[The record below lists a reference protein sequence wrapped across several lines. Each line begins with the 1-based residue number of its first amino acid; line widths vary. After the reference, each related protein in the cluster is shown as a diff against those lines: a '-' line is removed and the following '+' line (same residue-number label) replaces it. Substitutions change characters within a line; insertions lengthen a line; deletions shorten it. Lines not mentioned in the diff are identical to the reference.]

1 MLPGTPA
8 PPKSLHNFVR
18 RLHSCSKPSCRLAL
32 SRGSSL
38 WFRLPQDA
46 FCYITHS
53 GRKVDK
59 ALQEVQ
65 AAPGY
70 KDSNWVPPPMA
81 CSTHVLCCFRGKRTE
96 LTSMN
101 FAPTRLSY
109 FSYTY
114 LHLRRSFAFVKCRV
128 TIDIA
133 VNTACLVR
141 FRSTRAIPST
151 TGLTAQPAPK
161 LMNPTA
167 LVARFCVPCD
177 NGCPCGTPQKNQLD
191 PQYCYPFCI
200 SSIVPSIIFTP
211 VRIHAAS
218 NQRPYQ

>member
-18 RLHSCSKPSCRLAL
+18 RLHSCSKPPCQLAL
-32 SRGSSL
+32 SCGSSL
-38 WFRLPQDA
+38 RFRLPQDA
-46 FCYITHS
+46 FCYITRS

-70 KDSNWVPPPMA
+70 IDSNWVPPPMA

-114 LHLRRSFAFVKCRV
+114 LHLRRSFASSSAESLLTSSEFCMSCSVQIHSRNS
-128 TIDIA
+128 IDDGFDSSA
-133 VNTACLVR
+133 SAQVNEPNSSSGSFL
-141 FRSTRAIPST
+141 
-151 TGLTAQPAPK
+151 
-161 LMNPTA
+161 
-167 LVARFCVPCD
+167 
-177 NGCPCGTPQKNQLD
+177 CP
-191 PQYCYPFCI
+191 
-200 SSIVPSIIFTP
+200 V
-211 VRIHAAS
+211 
-218 NQRPYQ
+218 